1 MIKSVH
7 SAAYKALIESLI
19 AERMKQGLTMRE
31 LADRLGV
38 VHTFVSKIEKR
49 ERNLSVLEFIQYATA
64 LNLDYKALLDE
75 LAINLRQ
82 EFS

>member
-49 ERNLSVLEFIQYATA
+49 ERNLSVQEFVQYATA

-75 LAINLRQ
+75 LAMNLRQ
-82 EFS
+82 ECS

>member
-1 MIKSVH
+1 
-7 SAAYKALIESLI
+7 
-19 AERMKQGLTMRE
+19 MRE

-49 ERNLSVLEFIQYATA
+49 ERNLSVQEFVQYATA

-75 LAINLRQ
+75 LAMNLRQ
-82 EFS
+82 ECS